1 MPRTSLESAG
11 RAAPATGYSR
21 TIKASER
28 GGAPHTHTRTNVHQ
42 KRKRCISGR
51 SVPQSG
57 KQSVITNALLGAM
70 RSFVERDVR
79 MRFVRAPPLAPPRL
93 HGCCSPS
100 SALNNGSRRRH
111 RVWVPLVPPAFG
123 PLPASRRR
131 RPKKQSWLANRPTLG
146 FGSCKQIAF
155 PQRRQWA
162 F

>member
-11 RAAPATGYSR
+11 RAEHATGYSR
-21 TIKASER
+21 AIKASER
-28 GGAPHTHTRTNVHQ
+28 GGAPHTHTHTPKKKKEVHLRPSSSAVRKAVRHN
-42 KRKRCISGR
+42 KRASWGDAVLCGARRADAFRSGAAAGTASATR
-51 SVPQSG
+51 
-57 KQSVITNALLGAM
+57 
-70 RSFVERDVR
+70 
-79 MRFVRAPPLAPPRL
+79 
-93 HGCCSPS
+93 GCCSPS

-131 RPKKQSWLANRPTLG
+131 RRKKQSWLANRPTLG
-146 FGSCKQIAF
+146 FGSCKQIAL